1 MSWEKLSRP
10 FLFKFLFFC
19 PVVLTCRLFSQKR
32 EKTNSNGKGEL
43 FMRLEGKVIIVTGAA
58 SGMGQAMAEIFSAEG
73 AKVVISNIHGDG
85 ANQVAEAIT

>member
-1 MSWEKLSRP
+1 
-10 FLFKFLFFC
+10 
-19 PVVLTCRLFSQKR
+19 
-32 EKTNSNGKGEL
+32 
-43 FMRLEGKVIIVTGAA
+43 MRLEGKVIIVTGAA